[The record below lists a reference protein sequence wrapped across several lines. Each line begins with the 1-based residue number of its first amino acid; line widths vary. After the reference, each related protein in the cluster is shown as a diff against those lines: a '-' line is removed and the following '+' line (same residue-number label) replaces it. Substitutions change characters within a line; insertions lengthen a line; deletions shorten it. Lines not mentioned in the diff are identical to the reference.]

1 MAAFNTRQTTK
12 MTQTFIAHFYPEGF
26 ADSQTVTVLLDASG
40 WLSFQAFDKKYRC
53 PFNRVTV
60 SDRLGRSPR
69 FLTLPELGRLETRDN
84 DFVDRALR
92 HFGHQGE
99 RTLWLPKLE
108 RAPLWILGLLIVVVV
123 TGWATYRHGIP
134 AMARVTAPLVPD
146 KVRELAGNEALGW
159 MERGW
164 LTPSQL
170 SEERQQALRRAVD
183 RHFGDQLT
191 GLNVRVLF
199 YNSEVFGANAFAL
212 PDGTLVFT
220 DQFVELVNETEF
232 LAVAAHEIGHVR
244 HDHGIRGII
253 SSSALVAATLLI
265 TGDSEALSEIIVTA
279 PYALAQLSYSRDM
292 EREADTAAMELMQ
305 AAGLDRQAFAS
316 ALQKMMDSHG
326 ANEEGSRA
334 WEEYLSSHPATD
346 ERIKRF
352 E

>member
-1 MAAFNTRQTTK
+1 
-12 MTQTFIAHFYPEGF
+12 MTQTFNAHFYPEGF
-26 ADSQTVTVLLDASG
+26 ADNQTVTVLLDASG
-40 WLSFQAFDKKYRC
+40 WLSFQAFDRKYRC
-53 PFNRVTV
+53 PFNTVRV

-69 FLTLPELGRLETRDN
+69 FLTLPDLGRLETRDN
-84 DFVDRALR
+84 DFIDMALR
-92 HFGHQGE
+92 HFGHKSE

-108 RAPLWILGLLIVVVV
+108 RAPLWIVGLLIVVVL

-164 LTPSQL
+164 LTPTRLSQA
-170 SEERQQALRRAVD
+170 RQQELRRAFA

-199 YNSEVFGANAFAL
+199 YSSEAFGANAFAL

-220 DQFVELVNETEF
+220 DQFVDLVSEAEF

-253 SSSALVAATLLI
+253 SSSALVAATLMI

-326 ANEEGSRA
+326 ASEGGSRA